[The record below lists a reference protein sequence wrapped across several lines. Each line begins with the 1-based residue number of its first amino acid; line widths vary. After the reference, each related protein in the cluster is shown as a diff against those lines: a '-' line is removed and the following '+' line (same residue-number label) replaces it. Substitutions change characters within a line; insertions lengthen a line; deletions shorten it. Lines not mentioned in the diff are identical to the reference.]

1 MQKGKII
8 ENIKFLIKQYEKEI
22 EYSKTHKED
31 YPDVLLE
38 EYDNIIIELKFILE
52 LEGIDYDKER

>member
-8 ENIKFLIKQYEKEI
+8 ENIKFLIKQYKKEI

-38 EYDNIIIELKFILE
+38 EYDNVIIELKFILE

>member
-22 EYSKTHKED
+22 EYSKTHED
-31 YPDVLLE
+31 EYPDVLLE
-38 EYDNIIIELKFILE
+38 EYDNVIIELKYILE
-52 LEGIDYDKER
+52 LEGIKYE